1 MPSGHL
7 ANCQSKKGGMREI
20 SPVQNW
26 LLIALVMAASG
37 VLYDV
42 LFYGDNRPFIGAT
55 FALFI
60 GMPILAFER
69 KVVFR
74 GLYRRIQSLPTLTF
88 ILAELFIY
96 EILMS
101 VGFAAAGLSLWGLG
115 LIEPASWVDVVI
127 LPFHVFLYALAV
139 CTLLIFV
146 LRVRELLGR
155 DVFTSMLISRYRKPI
170 SEERVFLFIDLVDST
185 AFAEKHGDLRAQ
197 QMLSSLFAAF
207 AEPVRK
213 YKGTINDYV
222 GDAAIITWPLE
233 RGVKFARC
241 VNCIFEIIGTIE
253 SDAES
258 WLKQYGQV
266 PRLRAA
272 LHGGNIITAEIGI
285 DHHKITYFGDTINTT
300 ARLESLCKTLNRS
313 VLISAD
319 LAQRIKLPEAVSAED
334 LGHHAVKGRGQS
346 LAVIAL
352 SKADSRMASPK
363 LHAGVNA
370 PT

>member
-1 MPSGHL
+1 
-7 ANCQSKKGGMREI
+7 MREV

-26 LLIALVMAASG
+26 LLIMLVMAASG
-37 VLYDV
+37 VLYSVMFFQDS
-42 LFYGDNRPFIGAT
+42 RPFIGAI
-55 FALFI
+55 FALCM
-60 GMPILAFER
+60 GMPIIAFER
-69 KVVFR
+69 KVFLR
-74 GLYRRIQSLPTLTF
+74 GLQRRIEQLPTFTF
-88 ILAELFIY
+88 FLAELFIY

-101 VGFAAAGLSLWGLG
+101 VGFAVAGLSLWGLG
-115 LIEPASWVDVVI
+115 LITPSSWVDAVV
-127 LPFHVFLYALAV
+127 LPFNAFLYALAV
-139 CTLLIFV
+139 CSLMIFV

-155 DVFTSMLISRYRKPI
+155 DVFASMLVSRYRKPV

-213 YKGTINDYV
+213 HKGTIDDYV
-222 GDAAIITWPLE
+222 GDAAIISWPLE

-241 VNCIFEIIGTIE
+241 VNCIFDIIGAIE
-253 SDAES
+253 ADAEN
-258 WLKQYGQV
+258 WLKTYGQV

-272 LHGGNIITAEIGI
+272 LHGGNIITAEIGV

-300 ARLESLCKTLNRS
+300 SRLESLCKTLNRA

-319 LAQRIKLPEAVSAED
+319 LAQRIQLPSKVVAED
-334 LGHHAVKGRGQS
+334 LGQHAVKGRGQS
-346 LAVIAL
+346 LGVISL
-352 SKADSRMASPK
+352 VKADNHIAAPK
-363 LHAGVNA
+363 LQAGVTA